1 MPPKATVSS
10 VLAALTLACFA
21 SCPAAAADDPHATA
35 GTAEVPSTLP
45 DDSTM
50 LTAHANLPD
59 PRGGAVDYDC
69 LAAARAS
76 NGGDGGTIVVCSH
89 GGDGTSQ
96 RVPASKSVDESTRTG
111 VPRAPDLSGPSTC
124 LGPCITIPFGRVP
137 PPVYYIDLKS
147 IPEAP
152 KGSDAWKIGQGELR
166 AP

>member
-1 MPPKATVSS
+1 MPPRLTATSA
-10 VLAALTLACFA
+10 LAALTLACFA
-21 SCPAAAADDPHATA
+21 PCAAAAADDHNRT
-35 GTAEVPSTLP
+35 TEVLGIVP

-50 LTAHANLPD
+50 LKAHANLPD
-59 PRGGAVDYDC
+59 PRGGAVDDDC

-76 NGGDGGTIVVCSH
+76 NGGDEGTIVVCSH

-96 RVPASKSVDESTRTG
+96 RVSASKSVDESTRTG

-124 LGPCITIPFGRVP
+124 LGPCITIPFGHVP

-166 AP
+166 SR